1 MLLFSIITDS
11 AFQHDPSVKIDIGRF
26 FRHCEVQ
33 DIIILLRLIQ
43 RIDRIP
49 GPLVVGNDFTCDHI
63 RLTGVG
69 LKRISVV
76 LHILQIILNSLNRLG
91 RDIVHLLLKAL
102 LIVWIRAEL
111 RTCQKIML

>member
-11 AFQHDPSVKIDIGRF
+11 ALQHDPTVKIDIGRF
-26 FRHCEVQ
+26 FRHCEIQNIV
-33 DIIILLRLIQ
+33 ILLRLIQ

-49 GPLVVGNDFTCDHI
+49 GPLVVGDDFTCDHI

-76 LHILQIILNSLNRLG
+76 LHILQIILNSLYRLW

-102 LIVWIRAEL
+102 LVVRIRAEL
-111 RTCQKIML
+111 RTSQKIML